1 MNGESVE
8 KLGIA
13 AFFDVDGTLTPEPSQ
28 ERRFFRAVRRSRAI
42 PIANYFLWGQEAL
55 RLLPHGIAA
64 MVNGNKRHW
73 SGVRS
78 DRLSQQMGTI
88 AFFEEGIERT
98 AWHARQEHK
107 IVLVTGMPEPLARM
121 VARAMECELEA
132 RGIGGELLVCAT
144 QMEERGGKWT
154 GRLLGEAVYGE
165 EKFRA
170 VRRVAQEHRIDL
182 RSSHAYGNALLD
194 RPMLAAVGHAYV
206 VNPGRDLAAV
216 ANQRNWEIRRWHL
229 EKCKGQ
235 EMPLAET
242 MMRRGESRA

>member
-1 MNGESVE
+1 MNGESME
-8 KLGIA
+8 KLGVA
-13 AFFDVDGTLTPEPSQ
+13 AFFDVDGTLTPEPSL
-28 ERRFFRAVRRSRAI
+28 ERRLFRAARQNESI
-42 PIANYFLWGQEAL
+42 PLGNYLLWVQEAL

-73 SGVRS
+73 SGVRC
-78 DRLSQQMGTI
+78 DQLLRQMEAI
-88 AFFEEGIERT
+88 VFFEEGIERA
-98 AWHARQEHK
+98 AWHARQGHK
-107 IVLVTGMPEPLARM
+107 IVLITGMPEPLARM

-132 RGIGGELLVCAT
+132 RGIGGELLLCAT
-144 QMEERGGKWT
+144 RMEERGGKWT
-154 GRLLGEAVYGE
+154 GRLLDEAVYGE

-170 VRRVAQEHRIDL
+170 VRRVAQEHQIDL

-194 RPMLAAVGHAYV
+194 RPMLAAVGHAHV

-216 ANQRNWEIRRWHL
+216 ANQCNWEIRRWHV
-229 EKCKGQ
+229 EKCIGQ